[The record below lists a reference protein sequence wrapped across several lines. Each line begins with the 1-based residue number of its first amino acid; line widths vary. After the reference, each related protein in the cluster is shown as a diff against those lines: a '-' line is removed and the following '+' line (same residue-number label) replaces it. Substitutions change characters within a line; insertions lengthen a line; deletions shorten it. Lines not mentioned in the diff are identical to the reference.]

1 MGKVVIKVDEPSYII
16 GIFSITPRISYS
28 QGNTFDVN
36 LKSMDDLHKPG
47 LSQIGF
53 QDLITELMVSDS
65 TIVDDAGVVHFQSIG
80 KQPAWLNYMTDVDR
94 NYGNFAS
101 GESDNFMVFDR
112 NYAYTGE
119 GLQWD
124 FSTYIDPAKYN
135 GVFADGRLDAQNYW
149 VQIKKDIIARRKMS
163 AKLLPNL

>member
-1 MGKVVIKVDEPSYII
+1 
-16 GIFSITPRISYS
+16 
-28 QGNTFDVN
+28 
-36 LKSMDDLHKPG
+36 MDDLHKPG

-112 NYAYTGE
+112 NYSYTGAV
-119 GLQWD
+119 
-124 FSTYIDPAKYN
+124 S
-135 GVFADGRLDAQNYW
+135 
-149 VQIKKDIIARRKMS
+149 
-163 AKLLPNL
+163 